1 VMDPA
6 TALWIDTYRTFF
18 PRFKAGVRMLLN
30 INRARD
36 FYIGTPIR
44 GLLYSD
50 SPIALLFK
58 EVNGQL
64 PITYFLEHAQNGEEE
79 LVRMMRELVMA
90 GLIKLQE
97 SAEISFVTDLN
108 QSQRNFR
115 ERLQPEHSLS
125 DWRLIPMDKARA
137 LEKVRR
143 DFSILIFGTKR
154 LAIGLLS
161 ILQASGFTNTKII
174 AGDRALMRDID
185 KSFAQEIV
193 KPIDLCGMA
202 LRISDIGVR
211 KSQAIEMVSRNSRLE
226 NSESDTFPKRPSLII
241 STEMAQPDYLQRW
254 MSEGTAHLQISPLYE
269 SQIEIGPLVL
279 PGKSPCLRCVSLK
292 RIGND
297 DLSHRI
303 EMSAILDS
311 APEIPA
317 SATAYITG
325 LIALYICE
333 LADTGSTE
341 LIGKSIR
348 INLFEPCNPEHIYH
362 EPHSLCGCFEVI

>member
-1 VMDPA
+1 MDHA
-6 TALWIDTYRTFF
+6 TLLWIQTYRAFF
-18 PRFKAGVRMLLN
+18 PRLKAGVRILLD
-30 INRARD
+30 INPARD

-50 SPIALLFK
+50 SPIASFLK
-58 EVNGQL
+58 VVNGQL
-64 PITYFLEHAQNGEEE
+64 PVAYFLERALDFEDD
-79 LVRMMRELVMA
+79 LVQAMRELVMA
-90 GLIKLQE
+90 GFIHLQE
-97 SAEISFVTDLN
+97 SAEISFAIDLN
-108 QSQRNFR
+108 QSQRNLS
-115 ERLQPEHSLS
+115 ERLQPEESLS
-125 DWRLIPMDKARA
+125 SWRLVPSVGVRP
-137 LEKVRR
+137 LEKARR

-174 AGDRALMRDID
+174 AGDRALMRNID

-202 LRISDIGVR
+202 LRVSDIGSR
-211 KSQAIEMVSRNSRLE
+211 KSQAIEMVSRNSQWE
-226 NSESDTFPKRPSLII
+226 NSESDTFPERPSLII

-254 MSEGTAHLQISPLYE
+254 MSEGTAHLQISHLYE

-292 RIGND
+292 RIGED

-317 SATAYITG
+317 AATAFLTG

-341 LIGKSIR
+341 LIGKSLR